1 MKYMYKK
8 PHFFSFSGQVTN
20 GEFWSSFFSSLM
32 GCFGTLI
39 GLCILLC
46 VIVPAE
52 VEELKAMMYWVTLA
66 NNLFWFVH
74 IAAMSRRRL
83 RDAGFTARSY
93 LWLLLPGIGTLI
105 FIIRRLC
112 ARSVENI

>member
-1 MKYMYKK
+1 MKNMYKR
-8 PHFFSFSGQVTN
+8 PHFFSFSGQVTI
-20 GEFWSSFFSSLM
+20 GEFWSSFFNSLLA
-32 GCFGTLI
+32 CFGTLI

-46 VIVPAE
+46 VTVPGE
-52 VEELKAMMYWVTLA
+52 VEELKTVMYWVTLA
-66 NNLFWFVH
+66 NSLFWFIH

-83 RDAGFTARSY
+83 RDAGFTAKSY

-112 ARSVENI
+112 APSAKTM